1 MEMTK
6 EEALLELAEIKKDT
20 DTEVA
25 HIDADGVLC
34 RLLMSLGYE
43 DVVDAYHNIGKWYA

>member
-1 MEMTK
+1 MTR
-6 EEALLELAEIKKDT
+6 EEALAELAEIKKDT
-20 DTEVA
+20 DREAA
-25 HIDADGVLC
+25 HMDADHVLC